1 MIALRDIQRS
11 KLKFG
16 LLAAAVALL
25 VFLLLFL
32 NTVSNQLIGSLVGA
46 IENSSADVL
55 VVTEESQGALPAS
68 RIDPGAVDQVTAIDG
83 VSEAVGVGIVSTTAT
98 VDGETTDFALWGLP
112 VDGPGF
118 PDDLLE
124 GRFPE
129 GAQEI
134 VVDVEA
140 KAQGFEVGTTI
151 ELAPSGRT
159 LDVVGVVNNATYFIT
174 PTGYTDPDEW
184 RASFEAQFPGT
195 PEVPLSAIAVATT
208 DDADADTVAAAVTDS
223 VDGLVG
229 RTPDQLA
236 AATPGADS
244 LSQSFS
250 LIIGITFMV
259 VVLLVG
265 FFFLILTV
273 QKLRPYTTLRALGA
287 STAQMGRSVL
297 LQITVLVLAG
307 VAIAAALLWVAS
319 LGSSPEF
326 TISFDPMLVLTAT
339 AAVLFTSLLAGLFSI
354 RRIAKEDPADAA
366 FGGGR

>member
-46 IENSSADVL
+46 IENSTADVL
-55 VVTEESQGALPAS
+55 VVTDESQGALPAS
-68 RIDPGAVDQVTAIDG
+68 RIAPDTVEDVAGVDG
-83 VSEAVGVGIVSTTAT
+83 VAEAVGVGIMTTTASI
-98 VDGETTDFALWGLP
+98 DGETRDFALWGLP
-112 VDGPGF
+112 VGGPGF
-118 PDDLLE
+118 PDNLLE
-124 GRFPE
+124 GRLPE
-129 GAQEI
+129 GSQEI

-140 KAQGFEVGTTI
+140 KAQGATVGATVTL
-151 ELAPSGRT
+151 EPSGLT
-159 LDVVGVVNNATYFIT
+159 LTVVGVVNDATYFIT
-174 PTGYTDPDEW
+174 PTGYTDPDGW
-184 RASFEAQFPGT
+184 RESFEAQFPGT
-195 PEVPLSAIAVATT
+195 PTVPLSAIAVATT
-208 DDADADTVAAAVTDS
+208 EGADAEAVATDITES
-223 VDGLVG
+223 IDGLVG
-229 RTPDQLA
+229 RTPDALA

-244 LSQSFS
+244 LTQSFS
-250 LIIGITFMV
+250 LIIGITFLV

-287 STAQMGRSVL
+287 STAQMGRSVM

-307 VAIAAALLWVAS
+307 VAIAAGLLWLAS

-339 AAVLFTSLLAGLFSI
+339 VAVLVTSLLAGLFSV
-354 RRIAKEDPADAA
+354 RRIAREDPSDAA